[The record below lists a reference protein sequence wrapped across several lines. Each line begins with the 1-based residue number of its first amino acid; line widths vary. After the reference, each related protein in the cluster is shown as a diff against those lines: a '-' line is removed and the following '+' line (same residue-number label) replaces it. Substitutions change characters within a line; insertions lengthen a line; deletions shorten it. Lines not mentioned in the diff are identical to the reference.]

1 MQDSLTSSTRN
12 ECARLVGR
20 LTPQELEIISQHY
33 IKAFKMTSL
42 EHVRCNFSTEITTD
56 HHNFLI
62 LILIFAK
69 PPTYTN

>member
-20 LTPQELEIISQHY
+20 LTLQEHEIISQDY

-42 EHVRCNFSTEITTD
+42 EHVFDAT
-56 HHNFLI
+56 FL
-62 LILIFAK
+62 LLHSYFAK
-69 PPTYTN
+69 LLLITIIFFSYTDYC